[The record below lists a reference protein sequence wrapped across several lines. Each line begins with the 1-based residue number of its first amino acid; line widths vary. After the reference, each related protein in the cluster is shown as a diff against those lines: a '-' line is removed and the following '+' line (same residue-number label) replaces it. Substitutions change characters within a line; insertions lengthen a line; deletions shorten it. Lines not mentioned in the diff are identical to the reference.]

1 MSAASV
7 WQAICATCLRCGHA
21 GTILAETLRRY
32 GQSPNVTL
40 AYLSRFVVCQE
51 CGSHAVKLER
61 RSGDAAQAFVA
72 STGSRR

>member
-1 MSAASV
+1 MKTSFAPQV
-7 WQAICATCLRCGHA
+7 IVATCLRCSHA
-21 GTILAETLRRY
+21 GTIPVETLRRY

-61 RSGDAAQAFVA
+61 RAEQARKSAA
-72 STGSRR
+72 G